1 MAYLQS
7 ESALPNESLIKIPYR
22 IFVGGI
28 AFNTTKDELQEF
40 FSRYGAV
47 RDSKIIRDPQGLSR
61 GYGFVTFYRE
71 EDAKKVMNMGTIFF
85 KEKRLNISEAYRRP
99 QLLTKRPAVF
109 ASAPPLTTWASS
121 SATNMTPVYYTS
133 MNQGPQLQP
142 NVQVASNLRNWSA
155 VATRSVGVNHVTPQ
169 PETVYFLPLYYY

>member
-1 MAYLQS
+1 MFWSQPELTAYLQS

-71 EDAKKVMNMGTIFF
+71 EDAKKVMNM
-85 KEKRLNISEAYRRP
+85 
-99 QLLTKRPAVF
+99 TKRPAVF
-109 ASAPPLTTWASS
+109 ASAPPLSTWASS
-121 SATNMTPVYYTS
+121 STTNMTPVYYTS